1 MDEKT
6 NKPRTEWT
14 NEQTPLSERTNEQ
27 ATNHQDGD
35 WMSKQTNKQTTK
47 MATGWANKQ
56 TNKPP
61 RWRLDEQTN
70 KQTNHQDGDWMSKQ
84 TNKQTTKM
92 ATGWANKQT
101 NKPPRWRLD
110 EQTNKQTN
118 HQDGDWMSKQTNHQ
132 VSKLMAIQINKQMH
146 KQPINQ
152 RNNRA
157 SKPPSERTETNKKC
171 YTELFSITIKISLDL
186 NSPLGKTWTNNIRKW
201 LNKCNTTWW
210 LNIACFKAHVVLHR
224 AWSQT
229 NTWTIVPI
237 WPVFSQDRA
246 WGRG

>member
-27 ATNHQDGD
+27 A
-35 WMSKQTNKQTTK
+35 
-47 MATGWANKQ
+47 
-56 TNKPP
+56 
-61 RWRLDEQTN
+61 
-70 KQTNHQDGDWMSKQ
+70 
-84 TNKQTTKM
+84 
-92 ATGWANKQT
+92 
-101 NKPPRWRLD
+101 
-110 EQTNKQTN
+110 TN

-157 SKPPSERTETNKKC
+157 SKPPSERTETNNKC
-171 YTELFSITIKISLDL
+171 YTELFSINIKISLDL

-201 LNKCNTTWW
+201 QNKCNSTWW

-224 AWSQT
+224 AWTQT

-246 WGRG
+246 WGGVNPPGSPLTQTLWSDSTDCCLCLRRPSPSSTFTPCTLAFHSPLNQMATCLSPAITYTAKKKIWPCFLVNVVV